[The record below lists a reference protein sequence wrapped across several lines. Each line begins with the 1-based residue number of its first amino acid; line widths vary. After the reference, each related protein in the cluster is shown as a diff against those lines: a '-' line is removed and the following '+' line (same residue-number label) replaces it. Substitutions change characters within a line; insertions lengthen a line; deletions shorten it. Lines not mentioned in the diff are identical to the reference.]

1 MLAGLPNAPSLYSP
15 YVDFMMAKK
24 RQFIVIDA
32 MVRSGYLDEHEAE
45 SAKIKPIYLAH

>member
-15 YVDFMMAKK
+15 YVDFLMAKK

-32 MVRSGYLDEHEAE
+32 MEHSGYIDESTAA

>member
-24 RQFIVIDA
+24 RQFVVLDA
-32 MVRSGYLDEHEAE
+32 MEANGYIDSRTAE
-45 SAKIKPIYLAH
+45 NAKIKPIYLAQ

>member
-1 MLAGLPNAPSLYSP
+1 
-15 YVDFMMAKK
+15 MAKK

-32 MVRSGYLDEHEAE
+32 MEHNGYIDESTAA